1 MKRFNELG
9 IGAKLT
15 WLVTLGAV
23 ALVALGV
30 VSIKSMSTVGVSGN
44 LAKITAERQR
54 LVSDAAPP
62 ALFISEPYAVML
74 RMAGEMDHAKL
85 KVLVDQA
92 KQFSADYHA
101 GITKWRDSLGDEP
114 VMLAHLDSVAVP
126 GDRFFKVLE
135 EQYTPLI
142 LKEDREKA
150 FDLARGVLT
159 TSYEEQSLAVRG
171 LVKAAMAEAG
181 KADAE
186 SLAAERRARML
197 VGGVAVAAI
206 ALMLVT
212 GTLITRGIVTPL
224 RHTAEVLESVARG
237 DLTVRIEEHGT
248 DEVGRMATAL
258 NSALESLR
266 STIASI
272 GQSAESLAGSSEELT
287 SVSQQ
292 MGANAE
298 ETAAQ
303 SGVVSAAADQ
313 VSSNVQTVA
322 AGSEEMSA
330 SIREIAKNT
339 AEATRVAATA
349 VQVAESTN
357 ATISKLGISSA
368 EIGQVIKV
376 ITSIAEQTNLLALNA
391 TIEAAR
397 AGEAGKGFAVV
408 ANEVKE
414 LAKETARATE
424 EISKKIAVIQG
435 DTEGAVAAIRQVG
448 SIIGQINDI
457 QTTIAGAVEEQAATT
472 AEIGRNVSDAARGSS
487 EIAQNI
493 TGVAQAAQS
502 TASGATQTQASSAEL
517 ARMAAELQQLVSR
530 FKVETDAP
538 RGRQAALRTGNNG
551 APRKPG
557 GGPKSRPM
565 QHRLE
570 DERGNEAEEIVTGG
584 GWFASLR

>member
-9 IGAKLT
+9 IGAKLN
-15 WLVTLGAV
+15 WLIALGAV
-23 ALVALGV
+23 ALVSLGV
-30 VSIKSMSTVGVSGN
+30 VAFKSMNTVGASGQF
-44 LAKITAERQR
+44 AKTTTARQS
-54 LVSDAAPP
+54 LVGDAAPP
-62 ALFISEPYAVML
+62 VLFISEPYSVML
-74 RMAGEMDHAKL
+74 RMAGELDPVKL
-85 KVLVDQA
+85 KGLVSQA
-92 KQFSADYHA
+92 KAFSSAYHA
-101 GITKWRDSLGDEP
+101 GIASWRDSLSGQPEL
-114 VMLAHLDSVAVP
+114 LAHLDSVAVP

-142 LKEDREKA
+142 LKDDREKA

-159 TSYEEQSLAVRG
+159 SSYEEQVTAISH
-171 LVKAAMAEAG
+171 LVKVATAEATQ
-181 KADAE
+181 ADTDARQAE
-186 SLAAERRARML
+186 ARARWI
-197 VGGVAVAAI
+197 VGGVAAGAI
-206 ALMLVT
+206 ALMLLI
-212 GTLITRGIVTPL
+212 GTIITRGIVTPL
-224 RHTAEVLESVARG
+224 RHTAELLETVARG
-237 DLTVRIEEHGT
+237 DLTVRMEEHGT

-258 NSALESLR
+258 NTALDSLR

-272 GQSAESLAGSSEELT
+272 GESAESLAGSSEELT

-349 VQVAESTN
+349 VQVAEATN
-357 ATISKLGISSA
+357 LTISKLGISSA

-424 EISKKIAVIQG
+424 EIGKKIAVIQG

-448 SIIGQINDI
+448 TIIGQINDI

-472 AEIGRNVSDAARGSS
+472 AEIGRNVSDAARGSA

-517 ARMAAELQQLVSR
+517 ARMATELQRLVSR
-530 FKVETDAP
+530 DHEEEAGALGATSTASAARSGRRAGERTGRNR
-538 RGRQAALRTGNNG
+538 RGWRVVRLAALSGR
-551 APRKPG
+551 R
-557 GGPKSRPM
+557 S
-565 QHRLE
+565 Q
-570 DERGNEAEEIVTGG
+570 
-584 GWFASLR
+584 